1 MKDSFKTAGSV
12 LQKIGLSF
20 EDVYYSQMEYTQGY
34 KQLLHKMYFIPVIWC
49 WDMGTHKDK
58 KRLLAAA
65 CWGEYVGLRGR
76 K

>member
-49 WDMGTHKDK
+49 
-58 KRLLAAA
+58 
-65 CWGEYVGLRGR
+65 
-76 K
+76 